1 MIFLFLGIL
10 LHGDLRRYVDAIADA
25 ASGAAGILLQFP
37 FYAGIMGLMVAQNDA
52 GVSLAGII
60 ANFFTQ
66 ISDNVTF
73 PVLTF
78 LSAGIINFFVPS
90 GGGQWAVQAP
100 LLCLR
105 LLRWASSTAGPPWPL
120 PGATSGPT

>member
-1 MIFLFLGIL
+1 
-10 LHGDLRRYVDAIADA
+10 
-25 ASGAAGILLQFP
+25 
-37 FYAGIMGLMVAQNDA
+37 MGLMVAQNDA

-78 LSAGIINFFVPS
+78 LSAGIINFFCPLRRRAV
-90 GGGQWAVQAP
+90 GG
-100 LLCLR
+100 
-105 LLRWASSTAGPPWPL
+105 AGPIVMPA
-120 PGATSGPT
+120 GY